1 METFLIKALQLI
13 LSLSLL
19 VFVHELG
26 HFMWAR
32 IFKTRVDKF
41 YLFFNPKFSI
51 ARFKKINGKWQ
62 ARWFAKNLLDHMQP
76 LLDEDGYPKTD
87 KKGKV
92 IMVPAPLDELDDSD
106 WRKHPESTEW
116 GIGWLPLGGYC
127 KIAGMVDESMDP
139 TVLNSQ
145 PQEWEYRSKPAWQ
158 RLFIIT
164 GGVLNNF
171 LVAIIIYAML
181 LFAWGKEY
189 LPVENAYLGYNYCE
203 TALANGFQN
212 GDVVVSV
219 NGQKMVTERDII
231 DKIIIDGKCDVVVRR
246 QGVEVPVTLPA
257 DFSEQI
263 VAAQEKHF
271 LMVRVPFVVE
281 TVSSGT
287 PAADAKLQKGDSIIG
302 VNGKQLAVLQDI
314 KEELKQCA
322 DKKIAIS
329 YVRNHQVIDD
339 TIYVNSDGIIGV
351 LVRNPS
357 AYFVTERQ
365 NYGFFASI
373 PAGWSMGVETLD
385 SYIRQFRIVFT
396 KAGAQSLG
404 GFGAIGNLFPATW
417 DWSIFWNMTAF
428 LSIILAFMNILPIP
442 ILDGGYV
449 LFILYEMI
457 TRRKPSDKFMET
469 ALNIGMFL
477 LLALLIYANGNDI
490 LRLFK

>member
-1 METFLIKALQLI
+1 MKMVIRKRTKGQ
-13 LSLSLL
+13 S
-19 VFVHELG
+19 
-26 HFMWAR
+26 
-32 IFKTRVDKF
+32 
-41 YLFFNPKFSI
+41 Y
-51 ARFKKINGKWQ
+51 NG
-62 ARWFAKNLLDHMQP
+62 ACA
-76 LLDEDGYPKTD
+76 
-87 KKGKV
+87 V
-92 IMVPAPLDELDDSD
+92 DELDDSD
-106 WRKHPESTEW
+106 WRNTRTTGR
-116 GIGWLPLGGYC
+116 GIGWCRCGYC

-164 GGVLNNF
+164 GVF
-171 LVAIIIYAML
+171 EQFVAIIIYDAV
-181 LFAWGKEY
+181 FAWGKEY

-263 VAAQEKHF
+263 VAAQEKQF

-339 TIYVNSDGIIGV
+339 SIYVNSDGIIGV

-373 PAGWSMGVETLD
+373 PAGWSMGVETL
-385 SYIRQFRIVFT
+385 IVISVNF
-396 KAGAQSLG
+396 ALCSLK
-404 GFGAIGNLFPATW
+404 
-417 DWSIFWNMTAF
+417 
-428 LSIILAFMNILPIP
+428 
-442 ILDGGYV
+442 
-449 LFILYEMI
+449 
-457 TRRKPSDKFMET
+457 R
-469 ALNIGMFL
+469 
-477 LLALLIYANGNDI
+477 
-490 LRLFK
+490 

>member
-1 METFLIKALQLI
+1 M
-13 LSLSLL
+13 
-19 VFVHELG
+19 
-26 HFMWAR
+26 
-32 IFKTRVDKF
+32 
-41 YLFFNPKFSI
+41 
-51 ARFKKINGKWQ
+51 
-62 ARWFAKNLLDHMQP
+62 
-76 LLDEDGYPKTD
+76 
-87 KKGKV
+87 
-92 IMVPAPLDELDDSD
+92 
-106 WRKHPESTEW
+106 
-116 GIGWLPLGGYC
+116 
-127 KIAGMVDESMDP
+127 
-139 TVLNSQ
+139 
-145 PQEWEYRSKPAWQ
+145 
-158 RLFIIT
+158 
-164 GGVLNNF
+164 
-171 LVAIIIYAML
+171 
-181 LFAWGKEY
+181 
-189 LPVENAYLGYNYCE
+189 
-203 TALANGFQN
+203 
-212 GDVVVSV
+212 SV

-263 VAAQEKHF
+263 VAAQEKQF

-339 TIYVNSDGIIGV
+339 SIYVNSDGIIGV